1 MKQTFFGRWM
11 RRFVIALLSLAM
23 VLTGAWAV
31 MALHYQL
38 PLSQPWKALAG
49 IAWAAFAL
57 TSVVLAWRGS
67 AARAILSYGIAF
79 ALLLG
84 WWARIEPSDT
94 RIWADDVSR
103 HLQATRQGDILT
115 LTNVRNFDW
124 RTDTDY
130 TPRWETRSYDLAR
143 LRSVDMAVS
152 YWMGPAVAHT
162 LVSFGFDNG
171 KGGTE
176 QLVFSIEIRK
186 EKGEEF
192 SAVAGFFKRFELS
205 LIAADERDI
214 LRVRTNVRG
223 EDVFIYRVKMAPEAM
238 RALLLAYV
246 QEADEL
252 RRAPRFYDTLF
263 ANCTTIVYEMAQ
275 RIVGGLPLDWRLLAS
290 GYLPEYLR
298 DVDGLAPGYDLETLR
313 AAGRI
318 TLRAQAADA
327 DPQFSTAIRRGVPG
341 MTPKP

>member
-1 MKQTFFGRWM
+1 M
-11 RRFVIALLSLAM
+11 RHFVIALLSLAM

-38 PLSQPWKALAG
+38 PVAQPWKALAG

-57 TSVVLAWRGS
+57 TAVVLAWRGS
-67 AARAILSYGIAF
+67 AARATLGYGIAF
-79 ALLLG
+79 ALLFG

-94 RIWADDVSR
+94 RAWADDVSR

-152 YWMGPAVAHT
+152 YWMGPAIAHT
-162 LVSFGFDNG
+162 LVSFGFDDG
-171 KGGTE
+171 KGEKGEKGGTE

-186 EKGEEF
+186 ERGEAF
-192 SAVAGFFKRFELS
+192 SAIAGFFKRFELS
-205 LIAADERDI
+205 LVAADERDI

-223 EDVFIYRVKMAPEAM
+223 EDVFLYRVKMAPEAM

-252 RRAPRFYDTLF
+252 R
-263 ANCTTIVYEMAQ
+263 
-275 RIVGGLPLDWRLLAS
+275 
-290 GYLPEYLR
+290 
-298 DVDGLAPGYDLETLR
+298 
-313 AAGRI
+313 
-318 TLRAQAADA
+318 
-327 DPQFSTAIRRGVPG
+327 
-341 MTPKP
+341 

>member
-103 HLQATRQGDILT
+103 HLQAMRQGDILT